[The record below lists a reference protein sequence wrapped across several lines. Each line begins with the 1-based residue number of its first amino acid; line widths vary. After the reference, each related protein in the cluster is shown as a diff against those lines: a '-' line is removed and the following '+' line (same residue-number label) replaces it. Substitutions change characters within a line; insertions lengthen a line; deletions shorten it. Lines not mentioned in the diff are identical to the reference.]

1 MTPTRSSLLAFC
13 TSILDSNVL
22 ARRLRSGFGMHHR
35 AICTW
40 LRAAAIV
47 PLVAVSMV
55 CADVGG
61 DLSHFKQRIQTLNER
76 VTELAGKD
84 NLLDTLYFGW
94 SDRPYARAT
103 LAILIKVAATLDRE
117 VDCRGHNNGKIDD
130 ATVESMLQ
138 WADGAM
144 QRAIQSQ
151 PTDGFRPHRIGITWK
166 QLLERKGAPPLIGF
180 LDGIRL
186 TPQNPSVGELDV
198 LASLGQRFYARS
210 LGSRLDGQDAE
221 TTARRAEALG
231 LTVFD
236 LTPFVAHSAW
246 DLESVRPLWRDRG
259 RYVAYTRPAT
269 LFRLEAN
276 ESRDPSLLP
285 AVEDTKDGESLA
297 ASLARRAVLRGVM
310 ATSTFAAYR
319 WTPPIVEA
327 VPQHAQAV
335 LTATLWVQALEGQR
349 LALVD
354 GWRDVDDENKP
365 RAACVFLNPALAETI
380 AHTALDLLRYAE
392 LIRTFDDT
400 PLIAIAVG
408 EDAFIHETD
417 NPYEAAAWSDWTA
430 PIWNG
435 LLSRQIR
442 FDVVRWEP
450 KEEKSKPPYRWV
462 FRLEQTSH
470 PTGGSTLERIERGLA
485 QLRDHVYRLTA
496 REMNGTIASDV
507 YVRAGQTPAGKA
519 CAAVV
524 NLSDRPRVLKLR
536 GRPAIGAS
544 RDVISDQQISEPDQ
558 RLEFAP
564 WQVRLLWPT
573 E

>member
-1 MTPTRSSLLAFC
+1 MHRRVIRPSL
-13 TSILDSNVL
+13 S
-22 ARRLRSGFGMHHR
+22 
-35 AICTW
+35 
-40 LRAAAIV
+40 AAAIV

-61 DLSHFKQRIQTLNER
+61 DLSHFKERVQTLNER
-76 VTELAGKD
+76 VTELAGDD

-103 LAILIKVAATLDRE
+103 LAILIKVAATLNRE
-117 VDCRGHNNGKIDD
+117 VDSRGHDNGKIDD

-138 WADGAM
+138 WADGAI

-166 QLLERKGAPPLIGF
+166 QLLDGKGVPPLIGF

-186 TPQNPSVGELDV
+186 TPQNASVGELDV
-198 LASLGQRFYARS
+198 LASLGQRFYARP
-210 LGSRLDGQDAE
+210 LDSRLDGQDAE
-221 TTARRAEALG
+221 TTAQRAEALG
-231 LTVFD
+231 MTVFD
-236 LTPFVAHSAW
+236 ITPLVGRSAW
-246 DLESVRPLWRDRG
+246 GCGNHWDFIRPLWRDRD
-259 RYVAYTRPAT
+259 RYVAYTGPAT
-269 LFRLEAN
+269 LPTKEADW
-276 ESRDPSLLP
+276 SRGYSLFP
-285 AVEDTKDGESLA
+285 AVEDTKGGESLA
-297 ASLARRAVLRGVM
+297 ASLARRAMLRGVM
-310 ATSTFAAYR
+310 AKTAYAAYR
-319 WTPPIVEA
+319 WTPPIVEPA
-327 VPQHAQAV
+327 PQHAQAA
-335 LTATLWVQALEGQR
+335 LAATLWVQALEGQR

-354 GWRDVDDENKP
+354 GWRDAHDENKSGESSI
-365 RAACVFLNPALAETI
+365 FLDPARAETI
-380 AHTALDLLRYAE
+380 AHTALDLLRYADFVRE
-392 LIRTFDDT
+392 YDDT

-408 EDAFIHETD
+408 KDAFIHETD
-417 NPYEAAAWSDWTA
+417 NPYGAAAWSDWTE
-430 PIWNG
+430 PIWAG

-450 KEEKSKPPYRWV
+450 PEEKPKPPYRWV
-462 FRLEQTSH
+462 FRLEQASH
-470 PTGGSTLERIERGLA
+470 PTSGSTLERIERGLA

-496 REMNGTIASDV
+496 REMDGTIASDV

-536 GRPAIGAS
+536 GRPAMGAS

-564 WQVRLLWPT
+564 WQVRLLWPM